1 MSDTPQVSIVIPSLH
16 SPLIG
21 EVLSALRRQIHNSA
35 EAEIIVVGMDRYGL
49 IQTDSLVQFI
59 HTPTPVCAA
68 AARNL
73 GIAQARG
80 DIVAFLDADCIA
92 ASDWLAQLLVCYE
105 DPEIACV
112 IGGVDFP
119 SDSYWTL
126 SDNISTFYDYHVTAA
141 PGPREYAPT
150 LNFSVRRAV
159 FAEVGLF
166 DESFPGAAGEDVDL
180 TLRIHFAGY
189 TLHFVPHV
197 TISHQPNRN
206 SFTKLVARSFVFG
219 RNMIKVYWRYGEQ
232 RPLAFL
238 YRHPLL
244 LLLGAPLLGA
254 GVTAKIFLTN
264 PRLWRYARTLPAIYA
279 AKVAWRLGG
288 AYQIWKVE
296 RVKKS
301 VAG

>member
-21 EVLSALRRQIHNSA
+21 EVLSALRRQIHSSA

-49 IQTDSLVQFI
+49 IHTDALVQFI

-68 AARNL
+68 VARNL
-73 GIAQARG
+73 GIAQALG
-80 DIVAFLDADCIA
+80 DILAFLDADCIA
-92 ASDWLAQLLVCYE
+92 ASDWLVQLLVCYE
-105 DPEIACV
+105 DPEITCV
-112 IGGVDFP
+112 IGGVEFP

-141 PGPREYAPT
+141 PGSREYAPT
-150 LNFSVRRAV
+150 LNFSARRAV

-206 SFTKLVARSFVFG
+206 SFTKLVARSFIFG
-219 RNMIKVYWRYGEQ
+219 RNMLKVFWRYREQ
-232 RPLAFL
+232 RPLAFSHRYPSVL
-238 YRHPLL
+238 A
-244 LLLGAPLLGA
+244 LGAPILAA
-254 GVTAKIFLTN
+254 GVTLKIFLTS
-264 PRLWRYARTLPAIYA
+264 PPLWRYGHTLPAIFA
-279 AKVAWRLGG
+279 AKIAWRLGG
-288 AYQIWKVE
+288 AYQLWKS
-296 RVKKS
+296 KK
-301 VAG
+301 V